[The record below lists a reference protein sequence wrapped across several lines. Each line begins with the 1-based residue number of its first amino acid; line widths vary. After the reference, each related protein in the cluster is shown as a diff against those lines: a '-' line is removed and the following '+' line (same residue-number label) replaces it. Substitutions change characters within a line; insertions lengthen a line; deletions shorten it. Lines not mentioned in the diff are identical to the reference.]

1 MDPQV
6 QVWQWL
12 VGKWA
17 TESTYPGLPDT
28 VVNGETISEW
38 LEDQQFLLQRS
49 HFDHPQIPDA
59 ITVTGIID
67 GSPAMNYFDL
77 RGIHRTFNV
86 DITANTWRFSNNA
99 PGFSQR
105 FTGTLSEDHTT
116 INGLGERSDDGTTW
130 QPDLTI
136 TYRKTT

>member
-1 MDPQV
+1 MEPQL

-12 VGKWA
+12 VGRWA
-17 TESTYPGLPDT
+17 TESAYPGLPGT
-28 VVNGETISEW
+28 VVNGETVIEW

-67 GSPAMNYFDL
+67 GSPVMNYFDP
-77 RGIHRTFNV
+77 RGIHRIFNV

-99 PGFSQR
+99 SGFSQR
-105 FTGTLSEDHTT
+105 FTGTLSDDHTT
-116 INGLGERSDDGTTW
+116 IDGQGERSEDGTTW

-136 TYRKTT
+136 TYRRTT